1 MKYQEK
7 KYKVDSFVTISKL
20 LNEKGA
26 KNEKEVVTMHY
37 YTQQPNNEVVKL
49 VEYDNHNEIHI
60 LTESN
65 GKYLLKQKI
74 PVLTTE
80 AGLKWLKDKGYKIVD
95 LVKMVYTDYEYKN
108 GIVGLYVI
116 NDFLYSVI
124 LDFPEGQLKTI
135 ENEFGLSNIEIIN
148 IPYNRLLDQL
158 GRLHSVDL

>member
-49 VEYDNHNEIHI
+49 VEYDNRNEIHM

-74 PVLTTE
+74 PVLTLRQ
-80 AGLKWLKDKGYKIVD
+80 GLKWLKDKGYKIVD

-124 LDFPEGQLKTI
+124 LDFPEEQLKTI
-135 ENEFGLSNIEIIN
+135 ENEFGFSNIEIIN
-148 IPYNRLLDQL
+148 IPYNKLLDQL
-158 GRLHSVDL
+158 GRLHSMDL

>member
-124 LDFPEGQLKTI
+124 LDFPEGQRKTI

-148 IPYNRLLDQL
+148 IPYNKLLDQL

>member
-148 IPYNRLLDQL
+148 IPYNKLLDQL

>member
-95 LVKMVYTDYEYKN
+95 LVKMVYTDYEDKN

-148 IPYNRLLDQL
+148 IPYNKLLDQL

>member
-135 ENEFGLSNIEIIN
+135 ENEFGLSNIEIID
-148 IPYNRLLDQL
+148 IPYNKLLDQL

>member
-37 YTQQPNNEVVKL
+37 YTQQLNNEVVKL

-148 IPYNRLLDQL
+148 IPYNKLLDQL
-158 GRLHSVDL
+158 GRLHSMDL